1 MNTIVRRSPGMLRR
15 TLPQGPDARASGTRP
30 NRSLVIERY
39 VTMTLAVIWGWIEQ
53 W

>member
-1 MNTIVRRSPGMLRR
+1 MNTIVRRSPAMMRR
-15 TLPQGPDARASGTRP
+15 TLPQGAFRP
-30 NRSLVIERY
+30 NAPSRSLVIERY